1 MFYYDVSRQI
11 PSSHYFALKLI
22 DLAKL
27 PGELSAEVYC
37 ECSQG
42 SMKTIF

>member
-1 MFYYDVSRQI
+1 MFYYDVSREI

-27 PGELSAEVYC
+27 PGELSAEVYYK
-37 ECSQG
+37 CSQG
-42 SMKTIF
+42 CMKTIF